1 MTEPVQSTP
10 DDATLPGRADVTRVA
25 ASGDATLASTSPP
38 QVRLQPTVSQ
48 LPARERYALGCE
60 VARGGMGAILRA
72 TDLSIERTVAMKVA
86 LDQAA
91 DAEILQRFTQEAKL
105 TGQLEHP
112 NIVPVHDLSSDDQN
126 RPFYTMKFVK
136 GVTLHDILAKLKD
149 GDAATVAQYSLAH
162 LLTIYQKV
170 CDAVAFAHSNSVIHR
185 DLKPANIMV
194 GKYGEVLVMDW
205 RLAKVVGGQRSA
217 ISDQRSETVEGG
229 VSRVEGSDSGAETG
243 WARVSDPAHPPT
255 EGLIA
260 AQQTCGQ
267 EDGAVRDR
275 RQTDSTHQPSTL
287 TTQQSTAGSQPSTLH
302 TQPVPSPA
310 LTLAGSVMGSPQYM
324 APEQAA
330 GELDKL
336 DARTDIFALGG
347 ILYNIL
353 TLHPPVNGTT
363 VEEMLQQI
371 LAGEILPPSSYHTK
385 TGRKKGGTIKVGEK
399 TFPQPPLI
407 PLKHCPGGRIPESLG
422 AVAMKALALQQEDRY
437 QSVPEL
443 QKDIEAYQGG
453 FATRAEH
460 ASAWR
465 QMALLVKRHKKEFAL
480 AAVALV
486 VLLGTV
492 TGFLVKVT
500 KEKNRAE
507 VEKQHA
513 QTERDRAEKERQRAE
528 VNEQRA
534 EKTLGQLHDTAPT
547 FYAQAQML
555 FEQRQWSNA
564 LEKASIAAALAPEI
578 VDYHLLEGNLLQSSL
593 RIAEARD
600 AYTAALHR
608 QPDHKLAKENLD
620 LCEAFLREEDGSH
633 PYRMINLSRL
643 QTSMLQQG
651 RTAEAGMITP
661 FVTKAA
667 TDRAEALKAWKNI
680 LAQAGVG
687 YASYLGYD
695 KDNLTFV
702 PAGGTFTNDTLAMF
716 QGMPL
721 IRLAIVAAK
730 IHDLRPLQGMP
741 LELLYLGFAPVTD
754 LSPLQGMPLKYL
766 LISQSNTKEKGRITD
781 LAPLRGMPL
790 EYLDVDASAITNLS
804 PLQGMPLTN
813 LVISQTL
820 VADLTPLTGM
830 RLATLDIRGTTVSDL
845 SPLRGMPLKDLSI
858 NGPVHDMSPLKGLP
872 LENLYI
878 RISPVKDLSPLEG
891 MPLKV
896 LILNAVPADDLIP
909 LKGLPLKILDLFAS
923 PVTDISPLRGMP
935 LTDLFLLECAKIQDL
950 TPLLDCRQLERLV
963 IPTTCKNIECLRSH
977 PTLKHLGYTGGAGP
991 RKGVFVTT
999 TVAEFWKAYDAAKT
1013 NAPSAKPTKP

>member
-1 MTEPVQSTP
+1 MTEPIQPASP
-10 DDATLPGRADVTRVA
+10 DDATLPGRADVTRA
-25 ASGDATLASTSPP
+25 AAPDDATLPP
-38 QVRLQPTVSQ
+38 ATPPRVQQRPVVSQ

-287 TTQQSTAGSQPSTLH
+287 TAQQSTAGSQPSTLH
-302 TQPVPSPA
+302 TYPVPSPA

-324 APEQAA
+324 APEQAD
-330 GELDKL
+330 GEIDKL

-347 ILYNIL
+347 VLYNIL
-353 TLHPPVNGTT
+353 TLHPPVSGKSM
-363 VEEMLQQI
+363 EEMLEQI
-371 LAGEILPPSSYHTK
+371 RTGSILPPTSYNPK
-385 TGRKKGGTIKVGEK
+385 TGQKKAGTIKVGNK

-422 AVAMKALALQQEDRY
+422 AVAMKALSLKQADRY

-465 QMALLVKRHKKEFAL
+465 QLALLIKRHQKEFAL
-480 AAVALV
+480 AAVALL
-486 VLLGTV
+486 VLVATV
-492 TGFLVKVT
+492 AGFLVKVT

-507 VEKQHA
+507 ANEKRAETEKAHA
-513 QTERDRAEKERQRAE
+513 QTERDRAETERQRAE
-528 VNEQRA
+528 VNKQRA

-547 FYAQAQML
+547 FYAQAQVL
-555 FEQRQWSNA
+555 LEQRQWSNA
-564 LEKASIAAALAPEI
+564 MEKASIAASLAPE
-578 VDYHLLEGNLLQSSL
+578 VVEYQLLYGNLLQTAL
-593 RIAEARD
+593 RMAEARD
-600 AYTAALHR
+600 AYAAALQR
-608 QPDHKLAKENLD
+608 APDHPLAKENWE
-620 LCEAFLREEDGSH
+620 LCQTFLRDASGPQH
-633 PYRMINLSRL
+633 L
-643 QTSMLQQG
+643 TSLNPIQAAMLRQG
-651 RTAEAGMITP
+651 RTAEAGAFMRFIENVTTNRTELLMAWSN
-661 FVTKAA
+661 VLTKAGIDGRYLHYNDKEGFVFA
-667 TDRAEALKAWKNI
+667 MHTGDYTNES
-680 LAQAGVG
+680 LAPFHGIPLN
-687 YASYLGYD
+687 YLHI
-695 KDNLTFV
+695 
-702 PAGGTFTNDTLAMF
+702 GTNS
-716 QGMPL
+716 
-721 IRLAIVAAK
+721 RKVR
-730 IHDLRPLQGMP
+730 DLHPLQGMP
-741 LELLYLGFAPVTD
+741 LYKLVLGDVPLVTD
-754 LSPLQGMPLKYL
+754 LSPLQGMQLTWLEIHKASKLSDLTPLH
-766 LISQSNTKEKGRITD
+766 
-781 LAPLRGMPL
+781 GMPL
-790 EYLDVDASAITNLS
+790 QRLMIDQCAVTNLS
-804 PLQGMPLTN
+804 PLQGMPLTY
-813 LVISQTL
+813 LGLGTMRVT
-820 VADLTPLTGM
+820 DLTPLAGM
-830 RLATLDIRGTTVSDL
+830 RLTDLGISTTLVSDL
-845 SPLRGMPLKDLSI
+845 SPLRGMLLKGLTAFGTPIADI
-858 NGPVHDMSPLKGLP
+858 SPLKGMP
-872 LENLYI
+872 LESLWIMNT
-878 RISPVKDLSPLEG
+878 PVKDFSPLQG
-891 MPLKV
+891 MPLV
-896 LILNAVPADDLIP
+896 ALGINETSFADLAL
-909 LKGLPLKILDLFAS
+909 LKGMSLKWLRLSRCPITDLG
-923 PVTDISPLRGMP
+923 PLRGMP
-935 LTDLFLLECAKIQDL
+935 LKDLTLNDCAKLQDL
-950 TPLLDCRQLERLV
+950 TPLADCRQLETLS
-963 IPTTCKNIECLRSH
+963 IPVTCKNIECLRSH
-977 PTLKHLGYTGGAGP
+977 PTLKQLGFTP
-991 RKGVFVTT
+991 TNLV
-999 TVAEFWKAYDAAKT
+999 TVAEFWKTYDAPKT
-1013 NAPSAKPTKP
+1013 NAAVTPAIP